1 MLKFRGGSSMK
12 NSKQHYKLYKSG
24 KFIFTVMVTAFATMA
39 MGVSS
44 QNILADTLTESTQG
58 ETKVQSSQSISSQ
71 SDSSYTSSRSAS
83 ETANQ
88 SKMEQST
95 PATVTKDNDA
105 TLSSATKLPDDQ
117 VSSSNV
123 QATTP
128 DTQTAPVKAYQ
139 GQTSSSVTNN
149 VTGTHHD
156 IQPGYK
162 STENKI
168 PASTQP
174 QKKAATIPEIN
185 SKNGF
190 ITENGQTKYYQNGNM
205 VTGEKHIDNRWYNF
219 GTDGVQS
226 KGLTQLAHKT
236 VYYDNNTGQ
245 MHYGYLKQ
253 NQTYMFFDLFDG
265 HAITGLRHYRDGLEY
280 YGQDLKQVRNNY
292 IKTNN
297 TYYYFGANGDAIK
310 GARYY
315 DKGLEYYGQDY
326 KQVRNTYAKTG
337 NTYYYLSA
345 NGDAVK
351 GVRHYDKG
359 LEYYGQDYKQVRN
372 TYAKT
377 GNTYYYL
384 GANGDA
390 VKGVRHYDKGLEY
403 YGQDYKQVR
412 NTYAKTGNTY
422 YYLSAN
428 GDAVKGF
435 RKYSKT
441 GLEYY
446 GSDYKQYRNRY
457 FNDHNM
463 NSYHVNHAGD
473 VDNVTLR
480 HNWYSQLNEGY
491 PEGCEATALQI
502 ALSNKN
508 KYYSLPKIYN
518 ATGYGYHK
526 TPSTGFYG
534 NPKGVGSAKT
544 ETVFASKLASSMK
557 KYDNNIVDITGASV
571 NDVISEL
578 LNGNP
583 IVTWGDYYWQLG
595 RAFHVM
601 TIVGYNN
608 NQFLIS
614 DPYANSKREYYI
626 STNNWHYVNHNN
638 YALGWK
644 TPSAMNVVVRG

>member
-1 MLKFRGGSSMK
+1 MK

-24 KFIFTVMVTAFATMA
+24 KFIFTVMVTAFVTMA

-83 ETANQ
+83 ETADQ

-292 IKTNN
+292 IKTN
-297 TYYYFGANGDAIK
+297 
-310 GARYY
+310 
-315 DKGLEYYGQDY
+315 
-326 KQVRNTYAKTG
+326 
-337 NTYYYLSA
+337 
-345 NGDAVK
+345 
-351 GVRHYDKG
+351 
-359 LEYYGQDYKQVRN
+359 
-372 TYAKT
+372 
-377 GNTYYYL
+377 NTYYYL

>member
-1 MLKFRGGSSMK
+1 LINESDKITKVEIMLKFRGGSSMK

-83 ETANQ
+83 ETADQ

-351 GVRHYDKG
+351 G
-359 LEYYGQDYKQVRN
+359 
-372 TYAKT
+372 
-377 GNTYYYL
+377 
-384 GANGDA
+384 
-390 VKGVRHYDKGLEY
+390 
-403 YGQDYKQVR
+403 
-412 NTYAKTGNTY
+412 
-422 YYLSAN
+422 
-428 GDAVKGF
+428 F

>member
-1 MLKFRGGSSMK
+1 MK

-83 ETANQ
+83 ETADQ

-297 TYYYFGANGDAIK
+297 TYYY
-310 GARYY
+310 
-315 DKGLEYYGQDY
+315 
-326 KQVRNTYAKTG
+326 
-337 NTYYYLSA
+337 
-345 NGDAVK
+345 
-351 GVRHYDKG
+351 
-359 LEYYGQDYKQVRN
+359 
-372 TYAKT
+372 
-377 GNTYYYL
+377 L

-435 RKYSKT
+435 RKYSKI

>member
-24 KFIFTVMVTAFATMA
+24 KFIFTVMVTAFVTMA

-83 ETANQ
+83 ETADQ

-292 IKTNN
+292 IKTN
-297 TYYYFGANGDAIK
+297 
-310 GARYY
+310 
-315 DKGLEYYGQDY
+315 
-326 KQVRNTYAKTG
+326 
-337 NTYYYLSA
+337 
-345 NGDAVK
+345 
-351 GVRHYDKG
+351 
-359 LEYYGQDYKQVRN
+359 
-372 TYAKT
+372 
-377 GNTYYYL
+377 NTYYYL

>member
-1 MLKFRGGSSMK
+1 MK

-297 TYYYFGANGDAIK
+297 TYYY
-310 GARYY
+310 
-315 DKGLEYYGQDY
+315 
-326 KQVRNTYAKTG
+326 
-337 NTYYYLSA
+337 
-345 NGDAVK
+345 
-351 GVRHYDKG
+351 
-359 LEYYGQDYKQVRN
+359 
-372 TYAKT
+372 
-377 GNTYYYL
+377 L

>member
-1 MLKFRGGSSMK
+1 MK

-351 GVRHYDKG
+351 G
-359 LEYYGQDYKQVRN
+359 
-372 TYAKT
+372 
-377 GNTYYYL
+377 
-384 GANGDA
+384 
-390 VKGVRHYDKGLEY
+390 
-403 YGQDYKQVR
+403 
-412 NTYAKTGNTY
+412 
-422 YYLSAN
+422 
-428 GDAVKGF
+428 F